1 MLCGQGYDG
10 AASMSGHL
18 NGVQVI
24 ILETVP
30 RALYVHCSAHSLNLA
45 LLHSCKLPSIRNCLG
60 TMSSVFDC
68 DLSQAC
74 DYVDDIINILSEK
87 RRNSETEFKK
97 IFEQSCFLLHDV
109 NVEMTLPRIVGRQSQ
124 RSNAPSVTP
133 EEHYRRNV
141 YLPLL
146 ADLENQLKERFQN
159 HKKVVVGLH
168 MLLPKFSASASLS
181 GIHDAVEFYLG
192 DIASAHT
199 LAAELAL

>member
-18 NGVQVI
+18 NGVQAI
-24 ILETVP
+24 IRETVP

-60 TMSSVFDC
+60 TVSSICTYVRASPQRTNQLQDEVLHETQENKSVLSFCQTRWVESHDALQRFLELYTPIIRFLEDLEEGTHSDASSKASQLLSAITKPEFVVSLQVASQLFSFTLPLCKFLQKIDC

-97 IFEQSCFLLHDV
+97 IF
-109 NVEMTLPRIVGRQSQ
+109 
-124 RSNAPSVTP
+124 
-133 EEHYRRNV
+133 
-141 YLPLL
+141 
-146 ADLENQLKERFQN
+146 
-159 HKKVVVGLH
+159 
-168 MLLPKFSASASLS
+168 
-181 GIHDAVEFYLG
+181 
-192 DIASAHT
+192 
-199 LAAELAL
+199 